1 MTTLD
6 AAALDTPLTV
16 TRLTPAPGAPL
27 DWLPLLDALGFLP
40 GEQVTVLSRAPW
52 GGDRMVVRVGLST
65 FALRQSEAACVCVE
79 AQAAAPSTGIR

>member
-27 DWLPLLDALGFLP
+27 DWLPVLDAL
-40 GEQVTVLSRAPW
+40 
-52 GGDRMVVRVGLST
+52 
-65 FALRQSEAACVCVE
+65 
-79 AQAAAPSTGIR
+79 AAAVKERRSKAANYTGK